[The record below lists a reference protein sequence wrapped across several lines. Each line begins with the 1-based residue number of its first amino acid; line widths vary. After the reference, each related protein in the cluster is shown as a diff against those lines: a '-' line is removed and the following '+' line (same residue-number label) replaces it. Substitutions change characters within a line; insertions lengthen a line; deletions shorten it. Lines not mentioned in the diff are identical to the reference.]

1 MIDVRDERNPNV
13 FRDTLTA
20 KASLESLLFENLSY
34 RRSEI
39 MTTTKEPLV
48 EVRDGKEYELFP
60 VHHKGKCIG
69 LAPVRSYTDI
79 DAAEAEAETPEA
91 RKAFRE
97 WLFTCGMRQAAQDVM
112 NAVRAKYNKDK
123 VTAST
128 VIKACNNGDVSPEQ
142 YQESW
147 DAVGAGTYK
156 DLTTAICTMWLSLG
170 EDAFKKADPTHIHWD
185 CAR

>member
-1 MIDVRDERNPNV
+1 
-13 FRDTLTA
+13 
-20 KASLESLLFENLSY
+20 
-34 RRSEI
+34 

-60 VHHKGKCIG
+60 VHHKGKCVG

-97 WLFTCGMRQAAQDVM
+97 WLFTCGMRQAAQDAM

-123 VTAST
+123 VSATT
-128 VIKACNNGDVSPEQ
+128 VINAI
-142 YQESW
+142 
-147 DAVGAGTYK
+147 GAGIITPEMQQQAVEEMNAGKYK
-156 DLTTAICTMWLSLG
+156 TFTDACAAYLGIG
-170 EDAFKKADPTHIHWD
+170 EDALKNADSSHIHWD